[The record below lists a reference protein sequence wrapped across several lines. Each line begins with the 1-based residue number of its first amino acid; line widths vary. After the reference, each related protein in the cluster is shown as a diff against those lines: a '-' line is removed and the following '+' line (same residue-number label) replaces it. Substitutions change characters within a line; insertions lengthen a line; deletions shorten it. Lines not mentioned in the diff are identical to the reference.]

1 MLRIRNITITNGENP
16 IFKVGLYALCSDP
29 SYKEGELEKELKE
42 AKDLIGEQAM
52 QNEILRKRRIGIE
65 GKRSKACANL
75 VRRRLSLYFPNFKD

>member
-16 IFKVGLYALCSDP
+16 IFKVGLYALSSDP
-29 SYKEGELEKELKE
+29 SYKEGELEE